1 MKKNSFVPLA
11 VFTGLLVGVS
21 PSWSQAPD
29 KAASKSKATA
39 AAAKALPP
47 APAQARSVA
56 KPNEVDRREKAAQTS
71 ANMLKKSDDTAKS
84 VIGNT
89 K

>member
-1 MKKNSFVPLA
+1 MKMNSFVTLA
-11 VFTGLLVGVS
+11 VFTGLLMAAS

-29 KAASKSKATA
+29 KAASNSKAA

-47 APAQARSVA
+47 APAQAKSAA
-56 KPNEVDRREKAAQTS
+56 KANESDRRAKAAETS

-84 VIGNT
+84 VTGNI